1 MRSVVRAGLR
11 RPAPLSSAQ
20 LDECPFSQARG
31 DVYSS
36 RQSLHG
42 ADLTVEQRRRVA
54 FSALKG
60 DLMFTLYLAGV
71 RKLLAR
77 AAQEQSGQGL
87 SEYALIL
94 VLIAIICFVALEL
107 LGADLASMLSSA
119 AQAI

>member
-1 MRSVVRAGLR
+1 
-11 RPAPLSSAQ
+11 
-20 LDECPFSQARG
+20 
-31 DVYSS
+31 
-36 RQSLHG
+36 
-42 ADLTVEQRRRVA
+42 VA